1 METVY
6 KPAIRS
12 FYKDIFLMI
21 IVLIIA
27 GAVQYFKAGASW
39 LKWIWLAALVIDAVL
54 FLYIVIKRS
63 TMSLILRDNPENPA
77 NQEVAFITCN
87 PLKPLSSD
95 FRKSVEI
102 GLTNIMHI
110 EVGQTAIQT
119 MLGIGDVIITSSGTG
134 GEEIRA
140 HNIPSP
146 YEVRDKIQVHARKY
160 TMTNTPSEA

>member
-12 FYKDIFLMI
+12 FYKDILLMI
-21 IVLIIA
+21 LVLIIA

-39 LKWIWLAALVIDAVL
+39 LKWVWIAALIIDVIL
-54 FLYIVIKRS
+54 FLYIIVKRA

-77 NQEVAFITCN
+77 NQEIAFVTCN

-95 FRKSVEI
+95 FRKSIEI

-110 EVGQTAIQT
+110 EVGQTAVQAL
-119 MLGIGDVIITSSGTG
+119 LGIGDVIVTSSGTA

-140 HNIPSP
+140 RNIPSP
-146 YEVRDKIQVHARKY
+146 YEVRDNIQVHARKY
-160 TMTNTPSEA
+160 TMASPEA

>member
-1 METVY
+1 
-6 KPAIRS
+6 
-12 FYKDIFLMI
+12 
-21 IVLIIA
+21 
-27 GAVQYFKAGASW
+27 
-39 LKWIWLAALVIDAVL
+39 
-54 FLYIVIKRS
+54 
-63 TMSLILRDNPENPA
+63 MSLILRDNPENPA